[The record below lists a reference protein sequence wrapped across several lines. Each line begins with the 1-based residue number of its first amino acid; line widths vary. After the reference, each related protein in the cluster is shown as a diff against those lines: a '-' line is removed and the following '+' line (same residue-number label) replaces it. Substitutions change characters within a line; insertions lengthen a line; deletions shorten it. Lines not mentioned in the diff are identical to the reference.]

1 MLFVTV
7 FTTDTY
13 MKKHFLLL
21 ALFIFPYILPASAQV
36 WIGGNDLD
44 KPFLLTAN
52 IIAPVNTQFDKT
64 PETIIAAA
72 ANTDIA
78 TTDNTADVPA
88 ISTGL
93 KAAFNTLKFTNTN
106 THTLYLPF
114 ENSVRDADLQNRL
127 LQKIAVNL
135 DYFKELMV
143 AATIDT
149 LNRNFTQQKTSQDV
163 TTLKQQVALVTND
176 TIKASLYQQ
185 IANYYLRY
193 DSIAPKKLRQ
203 AYQDAAIDF
212 TIKAIH
218 AYSRYNDTPGLRT
231 SFDNLVR
238 VYKDQKKYPQAKW
251 FVLQSNTMA
260 REQKD
265 VPSIISTLLELSNI
279 KMAIKDYSLAMQ
291 DLNEA
296 VTLAKQNRLPKQESQ
311 VQESYAVLYD
321 KMDKPAKAIE
331 ALKRHDA
338 IEDSITK
345 AADATRLAAIKA
357 QDSTRLAAAKTQDS
371 TQQAKKKLYTSAGKK
386 ASKNTSLK
394 KTASL

>member
-1 MLFVTV
+1 
-7 FTTDTY
+7 
-13 MKKHFLLL
+13 MKKHLLYL
-21 ALFIFPYILPASAQV
+21 ALFIFPYIPASAQV
-36 WIGGNDLD
+36 WVGGNDLD

-52 IIAPVNTQFDKT
+52 VIAPANIQSDKIS
-64 PETIIAAA
+64 ETVTAALGA
-72 ANTDIA
+72 DVI
-78 TTDNTADVPA
+78 TTDNNADIPA
-88 ISTGL
+88 ASTGL
-93 KAAFNTLKFTNTN
+93 KAAFNTLKFNHTSI
-106 THTLYLPF
+106 HTLYLPF
-114 ENSVRDADLQNRL
+114 ENSVSDEDLQNRL

-135 DYFKELMV
+135 DYFKELMA

-149 LNRNFTQQKTSQDV
+149 LNRNFTQQKTSQNV

-193 DSIAPKKLRQ
+193 DSIATKKTRQ
-203 AYQDAAIDF
+203 SYQDAAIDF

-218 AYSRYNDTPGLRT
+218 AYSKYNDTPGLRT
-231 SFDNLVR
+231 SFNNLVR

-251 FVLQSNTMA
+251 FILQSNTMA

-296 VTLAKQNRLPKQESQ
+296 VTLAKQNHLSKQEAL
-311 VQESYAVLYD
+311 VQQSYAMLYT
-321 KMDKPAKAIE
+321 KLDKPSKAAE

-338 IEDSITK
+338 IEDSSIK
-345 AADATRLAAIKA
+345 AA
-357 QDSTRLAAAKTQDS
+357 DSTRLVAVKVQDS
-371 TQQAKKKLYTSAGKK
+371 TQQAKKKLYTSVNKK
-386 ASKNTSLK
+386 PSKNSSAP

>member
-1 MLFVTV
+1 
-7 FTTDTY
+7 
-13 MKKHFLLL
+13 MKKRSLLL

-52 IIAPVNTQFDKT
+52 IIAPANTELNRT
-64 PETIIAAA
+64 PETVAASVVTSDLEATENA
-72 ANTDIA
+72 ADMPVA
-78 TTDNTADVPA
+78 
-88 ISTGL
+88 STGL
-93 KAAFNTLKFTNTN
+93 KAAFNTLKFNSTN

-114 ENSVRDADLQNRL
+114 ENSVSDKELQNRL
-127 LQKIAVNL
+127 LKKIAVNL
-135 DYFKELMV
+135 DYFKELM
-143 AATIDT
+143 ATATIDT

-193 DSIAPKKLRQ
+193 DSIASKKTRQ
-203 AYQDAAIDF
+203 AYQESAIDF
-212 TIKAIH
+212 TIKALH
-218 AYSRYNDTPGLRT
+218 AYSKYNDTPGLRT
-231 SFDNLVR
+231 SFDNLVK

-265 VPSIISTLLELSNI
+265 VPGIISTLLQLSNI
-279 KMAIKDYSLAMQ
+279 KIAIKDYSLAMQ

-296 VTLAKQNRLPKQESQ
+296 VSLAKQNHLPKQELLIQ
-311 VQESYAVLYD
+311 QNYAILYT
-321 KMDKPAKAIE
+321 KLNKPSKAAE
-331 ALKRHDA
+331 AMKKHDA
-338 IEDSITK
+338 IEDSLTK
-345 AADATRLAAIKA
+345 AADAE
-357 QDSTRLAAAKTQDS
+357 RLAAAKTQDS
-371 TQQAKKKLYTSAGKK
+371 TQQAKKKLYTSTSKR
-386 ASKNTSLK
+386 ASKNNSSP